1 MEHGEKIL
9 FGDPVC
15 DNIGEIDLNERIV
28 LSWVQ
33 LSAIL
38 KNSRI
43 TQGMPYN
50 EAIVM
55 LLLYHEYKS
64 TGNARLP
71 LSTVIAKTKMLKSL
85 ANRTINSLETK
96 GFLIKAENPEDKRAI
111 DLVAIPERAELF
123 MDVHKRSLLIADE
136 IRNAIGNEDAE
147 TFIRIVNKIV
157 SLSAL
162 SKSIN
167 RSTEK
172 NG

>member
-136 IRNAIGNEDAE
+136 IRNTIGNEDAE

>member
-9 FGDPVC
+9 FGVPVC

-162 SKSIN
+162 SESIN

>member
-162 SKSIN
+162 SESIK

>member
-1 MEHGEKIL
+1 MSIK
-9 FGDPVC
+9 V
-15 DNIGEIDLNERIV
+15 R
-28 LSWVQ
+28 
-33 LSAIL
+33 
-38 KNSRI
+38 
-43 TQGMPYN
+43 
-50 EAIVM
+50 
-55 LLLYHEYKS
+55 
-64 TGNARLP
+64 GNARLP

-162 SKSIN
+162 SESIN

>member
-64 TGNARLP
+64 TG
-71 LSTVIAKTKMLKSL
+71 
-85 ANRTINSLETK
+85 
-96 GFLIKAENPEDKRAI
+96 
-111 DLVAIPERAELF
+111 
-123 MDVHKRSLLIADE
+123 
-136 IRNAIGNEDAE
+136 
-147 TFIRIVNKIV
+147 
-157 SLSAL
+157 
-162 SKSIN
+162 
-167 RSTEK
+167 
-172 NG
+172 

>member
-38 KNSRI
+38 KSSRI

-162 SKSIN
+162 SKSIK

>member
-38 KNSRI
+38 KSSRI

-85 ANRTINSLETK
+85 ANRTINSLET
-96 GFLIKAENPEDKRAI
+96 RAI

-162 SKSIN
+162 SESIK

>member
-111 DLVAIPERAELF
+111 DLVAIPERAEL
-123 MDVHKRSLLIADE
+123 DR
-136 IRNAIGNEDAE
+136 
-147 TFIRIVNKIV
+147 
-157 SLSAL
+157 
-162 SKSIN
+162 KSVV
-167 RSTEK
+167 
-172 NG
+172 